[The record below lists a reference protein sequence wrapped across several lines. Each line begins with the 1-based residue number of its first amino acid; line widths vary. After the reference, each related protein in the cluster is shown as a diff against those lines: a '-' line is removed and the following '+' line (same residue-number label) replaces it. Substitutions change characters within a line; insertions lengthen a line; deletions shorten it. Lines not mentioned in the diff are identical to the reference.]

1 MDTNKTEA
9 ETDKEEED
17 SQKEMGGETKK
28 TLSAAGR
35 SRKFG

>member
-1 MDTNKTEA
+1 MNERKRVLKETEGGGGA
-9 ETDKEEED
+9 
-17 SQKEMGGETKK
+17 GETKK